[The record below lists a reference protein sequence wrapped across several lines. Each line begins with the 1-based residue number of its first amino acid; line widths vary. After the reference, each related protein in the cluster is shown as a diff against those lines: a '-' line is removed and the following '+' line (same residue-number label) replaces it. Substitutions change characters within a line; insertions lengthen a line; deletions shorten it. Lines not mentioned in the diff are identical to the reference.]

1 MDNETFRNFNMYIHS
16 TFRNVGLFTSLA
28 YGSLAYSRIYRGHN
42 VIYDILLICISM
54 AFITIA
60 FIINWYL
67 HSDIIDYAQKH
78 KANRSTLTRW
88 THISTAVM
96 GIHTILILL
105 ACFTLYRSLA

>member
-1 MDNETFRNFNMYIHS
+1 MDNETFRKFNMYIHS

-42 VIYDILLICISM
+42 AIYDILLILVSM
-54 AFITIA
+54 AFIIIA

-67 HSDIIDYAQKH
+67 HSDIIEYAQKH
-78 KANRSTLTRW
+78 KTNRSNLTRW
-88 THISTAVM
+88 THVSTAVM

-105 ACFTLYRSLA
+105 ACFTLYRSLS